1 MNTENESR
9 KLEARDQLGP
19 LQMDNP
25 GARGVRGR
33 SKAQLQ
39 TLHRRLLYRPPVKRT
54 GTLSAILKTHSI
66 CFRAG
71 ER

>member
-25 GARGVRGR
+25 GDLGVRGH

-54 GTLSAILKTHSI
+54 GTLTLL
-66 CFRAG
+66 F
-71 ER
+71 